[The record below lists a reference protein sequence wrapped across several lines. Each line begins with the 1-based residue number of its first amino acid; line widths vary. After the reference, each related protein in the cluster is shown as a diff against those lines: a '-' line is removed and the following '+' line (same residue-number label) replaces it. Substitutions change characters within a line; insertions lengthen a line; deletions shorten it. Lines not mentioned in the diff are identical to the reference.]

1 MLNLKALII
10 FSYRWLK
17 KQRALCCFNKKT
29 GRKNRVSEFKWVFSK
44 SCLRR
49 LGSLL
54 PIVFLMITL
63 VFIYPKFVPQPIQAQ
78 SLYDQLQQDIDE
90 REKLL
95 KMSEAAT
102 EPLEL
107 NVVDLTNGINNAQAG
122 IQTAQ
127 AQVKEVAEDVQQREI
142 ALAVQ
147 YEVLHERVAAAY
159 KRMRTY
165 NPVMVFF
172 ASDDLSNLT
181 KDLAYNERVQ
191 AQDTDLI
198 DSIGEEILQL
208 EQDKKDLEARQVQ
221 LAALQIQLDEQ
232 KQFFEKE
239 IAGAKEYQK
248 ILAAEIA
255 ELSAKQQAI
264 ISARSGTYTT
274 SVGEVPPADDP
285 NASIDYKDQAPSNSI
300 AVFSFGAYTH
310 RNGMSQYGAKARAE
324 AGRSYHDIIRFYYGQ
339 GVNKKDDLPQ
349 TIAVQTQGEM
359 SFQQYL
365 YGLAEMPGGW
375 PDDALKAQAVA
386 ARSYAYKTMQ
396 GGAYARDGGICITQS
411 CQVFSKSK
419 SDNPPEKWKK
429 AVDDTN
435 NEIIGGSIDNAGYG
449 WYSSTTGGY
458 INNIGWDLDGDYSV
472 NDWTTHAWETKAPS
486 PWFYKSWY
494 RSGYSVSGNSC
505 GYTHPWLSQQ
515 EFSDILNAWLVR
527 GNPQGADTGRI
538 LPITINE
545 CVIGGSGGDPYS
557 MDELASYADKGDGA
571 VTSISSVTVRHN
583 GSGQTLDVK
592 FQTNRP
598 KEISLTGGEFKEI
611 FNLRAPGYLR
621 IPQSSF
627 AFFNIE
633 HKK

>member
-1 MLNLKALII
+1 MLNLKVLII

-17 KQRALCCFNKKT
+17 KQREVFCFDKKA
-29 GRKNRVSEFKWVFSK
+29 RQKNRGGGAEQVFSK
-44 SCLRR
+44 LFLSR
-49 LGSLL
+49 LAILFFTAFSM
-54 PIVFLMITL
+54 VTL
-63 VFIYPKFVPQPIQAQ
+63 AFVHQRLIFNQVQALDPVDEIQR
-78 SLYDQLQQDIDE
+78 DIDE
-90 REKLL
+90 RDKLL
-95 KMSEAAT
+95 KMSKAAT

-107 NVVDLTNGINNAQAG
+107 DVVDLTNGINNAQAG
-122 IQTAQ
+122 IRTAQ
-127 AQVKEVAEDVQQREI
+127 AQVEEVAEDVQQREI

-147 YEVLHERVAAAY
+147 YEVLHERVATAY

-191 AQDTDLI
+191 AQDSDLI
-198 DSIGEEILQL
+198 NSIGEEILQL
-208 EQDKKDLEARQVQ
+208 EQDKKDLEERQVK
-221 LAALQIQLDEQ
+221 LAALQVRLDEQ
-232 KQFFEKE
+232 KQILEKE

-274 SVGEVPPADDP
+274 SVGEVPLADDF
-285 NASIDYKDQAPSNSI
+285 NASIGYRDQAPSNSI

-310 RNGMSQYGAKARAE
+310 RNGMSQYGAKARADSGQKVEEILSAYYPGSRLEKNYNAMGQITVDGVSIDFE
-324 AGRSYHDIIRFYYGQ
+324 AR
-339 GVNKKDDLPQ
+339 
-349 TIAVQTQGEM
+349 
-359 SFQQYL
+359 YL
-365 YGLAEMPGGW
+365 LGIYEMPESW
-375 PDDALKAQAVA
+375 DEDALKAQAVA
-386 ARSYAYKTMQ
+386 ARTYAIRYTDN
-396 GGAYARDGGICITQS
+396 GSRSICATEA
-411 CQVFSKSK
+411 CQVFKDSPKTGA
-419 SDNPPEKWKK
+419 WKA
-429 AVDDTN
+429 AVEATKNWVLVDG
-435 NEIIGGSIDNAGYG
+435 GGSPV
-449 WYSSTTGGY
+449 STQYASTHGGY
-458 INNIGWDLDGDYSV
+458 ANTSGWDLDGDYDS
-472 NDWTTHAWETKAPS
+472 NNWTTHAWETKAPS

-505 GYTHPWLSQQ
+505 GHTHPWLSQQ

-545 CVIGGSGGDPYS
+545 CAIGGSSGDPYS
-557 MDELASYADKGDGA
+557 MNELASYADKGGGA
-571 VTSISSVTVRHN
+571 VTSVSVKDISHN
-583 GSGQTLDVK
+583 GSGQTSNIE
-592 FQTNRP
+592 FQTNRG
-598 KEISLTGGEFKEI
+598 EINLSGSEFKEI